1 MEVKVVCPCGQRI
14 EKRLCYEVQKL
25 PGYDETKPIQIVLEC
40 NENCCKNNVEQKEE
54 ISVSPSSSSFSYSW
68 IIISCII
75 IFIAILLDIIISRVS
90 IVS

>member
-1 MEVKVVCPCGQRI
+1 MEVKAVCPCGQRI

-40 NENCCKNNVEQKEE
+40 NENCCKHEMKQKEE
-54 ISVSPSSSSFSYSW
+54 AVVSSSSFSYSW

-75 IFIAILLDIIISRVS
+75 IIIAILLDIIISLVS

>member
-40 NENCCKNNVEQKEE
+40 NENCCKHEVKQKEE
-54 ISVSPSSSSFSYSW
+54 AVVSSSSFSYSW

-75 IFIAILLDIIISRVS
+75 IIIAILLGIILSRVS

>member
-40 NENCCKNNVEQKEE
+40 NENCYKHEVKQKEE
-54 ISVSPSSSSFSYSW
+54 VVVSSSSFSYSW

-75 IFIAILLDIIISRVS
+75 VIIAILLGILLSRVS
-90 IVS
+90 SVS

>member
-40 NENCCKNNVEQKEE
+40 NENCCKHEVKQKEE
-54 ISVSPSSSSFSYSW
+54 
-68 IIISCII
+68 
-75 IFIAILLDIIISRVS
+75 
-90 IVS
+90 